1 MVTTAAPADDLRRQ
15 RRSGLLYAAASYGLW
30 GFLPAFFLLLAPSSP
45 FEVVAGRILLSLGF
59 CALLLTAT
67 RSWST
72 VVAVLTSP
80 RLLLLMGAAGA
91 LIAVNWLV
99 FVFAALG
106 GQVLASSLGYFIN
119 PLFTVLLGV
128 MLLRESLRPLQWAAV
143 GLGVVAIVV
152 LAIGYGEVPWIS
164 LVLAVT
170 FGLYGLIKKQA
181 GPRIGALAG
190 LTVETMWL
198 AVPACVVLAFIA
210 LGPGIEVGRHGLG
223 HSVLFLLAGAVT
235 AVPLL
240 LFASGARRLPL
251 VTMGLV
257 QYLAP
262 VLQFILG
269 AVILGEAMPP
279 ERWAGF
285 GIVWVAITLLTID
298 MLNEGRLSRRALPEL
313 G

>member
-1 MVTTAAPADDLRRQ
+1 MQ
-15 RRSGLLYAAASYGLW
+15 RRSGLLYAVGAYGLW
-30 GFLPAFFLLLAPSSP
+30 GFLPGFFLLLAPSSP
-45 FEVVAGRILLSLGF
+45 FEIVSGRILLSLAF
-59 CALLLTAT
+59 CALLLTVT

-72 VVAVLTSP
+72 VVAVLRSP
-80 RLLLLMGAAGA
+80 RLVLIMGAAGA
-91 LIAVNWLV
+91 LIAVNWVV
-99 FVFAALG
+99 FVIAALD

-128 MLLRESLRPLQWAAV
+128 IVLRESLRPLQWIAV
-143 GLGVVAIVV
+143 ALGGVAIVV

-164 LVLAVT
+164 LALALT

-181 GPRIGALAG
+181 GPRVGALAG
-190 LTVETMWL
+190 LTVETLWL
-198 AVPACVVLAFIA
+198 TIPAGLVLVAIGS
-210 LGPGIEVGRHGLG
+210 GPGFEVGNNGTVHTL
-223 HSVLFLLAGAVT
+223 LFLLAGAVT

-262 VLQFILG
+262 VLQFFLG
-269 AVILGEAMPP
+269 AFILGEAMPP

-285 GIVWVAITLLTID
+285 GIVWAAITLLTVD

>member
-1 MVTTAAPADDLRRQ
+1 MQ
-15 RRSGLLYAAASYGLW
+15 RRSGLLYAVGAYGLW
-30 GFLPAFFLLLAPSSP
+30 GFLPGFFLLLAPSSP
-45 FEVVAGRILLSLGF
+45 FEIVSGRILLSLAF
-59 CALLLTAT
+59 CALLLTVT

-72 VVAVLTSP
+72 VAAVLRSP
-80 RLLLLMGAAGA
+80 RLVLIMGAAGA
-91 LIAVNWLV
+91 LIAVNWVV
-99 FVFAALG
+99 FVIAALD

-128 MLLRESLRPLQWAAV
+128 IVLRESLRPLQWIAV
-143 GLGVVAIVV
+143 ALGGVAIVV

-164 LVLAVT
+164 LALALT

-181 GPRIGALAG
+181 GPRVGALAG
-190 LTVETMWL
+190 LTVETLWL
-198 AVPACVVLAFIA
+198 TIPAGLVLVAIGS
-210 LGPGIEVGRHGLG
+210 GPGFEVGNNGTVHTL
-223 HSVLFLLAGAVT
+223 LFLLAGAVT

-269 AVILGEAMPP
+269 AFILGEAMPP

-285 GIVWVAITLLTID
+285 GIVWAAITLLTVD

>member
-1 MVTTAAPADDLRRQ
+1 MQ
-15 RRSGLLYAAASYGLW
+15 RRSGLLYAVGAYGLW
-30 GFLPAFFLLLAPSSP
+30 GFLPGFFLLLAPSSP
-45 FEVVAGRILLSLGF
+45 FEIVSGRILLSLAF
-59 CALLLTAT
+59 CALLLTVT

-72 VVAVLTSP
+72 VAAVLRSP
-80 RLLLLMGAAGA
+80 RLVLIMGAAGA
-91 LIAVNWLV
+91 LIAVNWVV
-99 FVFAALG
+99 FVIAALD

-128 MLLRESLRPLQWAAV
+128 IVLRESLRPLQWIAV
-143 GLGVVAIVV
+143 ALGGVAIVV

-164 LVLAVT
+164 LALALT

-181 GPRIGALAG
+181 GPRVGALAG
-190 LTVETMWL
+190 LTVETLWL
-198 AVPACVVLAFIA
+198 TIPAGLVLVAIGS
-210 LGPGIEVGRHGLG
+210 GPGFEVGNNGAVHTL
-223 HSVLFLLAGAVT
+223 LFLLAGAVT

-269 AVILGEAMPP
+269 AFILGEAMPP

-285 GIVWVAITLLTID
+285 GIVWAAITLLTVD